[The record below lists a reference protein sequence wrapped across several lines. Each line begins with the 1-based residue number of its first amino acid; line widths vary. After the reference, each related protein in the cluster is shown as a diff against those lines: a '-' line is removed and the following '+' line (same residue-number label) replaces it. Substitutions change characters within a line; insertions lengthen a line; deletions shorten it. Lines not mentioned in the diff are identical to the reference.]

1 MIKSDN
7 QPIQVTM
14 KSQDSCN
21 KLKDDPV
28 AMLGAISLDNVDDNI
43 KNAQES
49 NKSDENRKRKVL
61 NNYDSTFE
69 YHCKHGKSTRSNQ
82 KIIHCFSLRRKLQ
95 ILLH

>member
-1 MIKSDN
+1 MEDDSFADQENIFKKDVNDTVKNVHGVIKSDN

-43 KNAQES
+43 KNTQES
-49 NKSDENRKRKVL
+49 NKSDENRK
-61 NNYDSTFE
+61 
-69 YHCKHGKSTRSNQ
+69 
-82 KIIHCFSLRRKLQ
+82 
-95 ILLH
+95 

>member
-1 MIKSDN
+1 MTKSDN

-14 KSQDSCN
+14 KSQNSYN

-49 NKSDENRKRKVL
+49 NKSDEN
-61 NNYDSTFE
+61 
-69 YHCKHGKSTRSNQ
+69 
-82 KIIHCFSLRRKLQ
+82 
-95 ILLH
+95 